1 MSVVSKTSSAVG
13 AKRPVRKI
21 RGWRW
26 IRKDISAWLLAV
38 PALIVFLIFSWEPL
52 LSQIYYSFFN
62 FHGFTPTTFAG
73 LQNYKDVLTNSG
85 FRETLFNTL
94 IYVFWSLVLGWPV
107 PILAALFINE
117 MRWFKSF
124 FKFSIYFPVMIPQIA
139 TALMWNLIYNPSQQ
153 GFLNQLLTKLGLP
166 MSQWLQ
172 NSHLTI
178 ILITVTM
185 VWSGFGGTTLLY
197 LASLQGVNRELY
209 EAAAIDGS
217 GILRR
222 IWNVTLPSIA
232 PILKLLLIL
241 QISGIFQIFVQPLA
255 MTSGGPNN
263 ASMSLLLQ
271 GYYDAFSFS
280 TPQDS
285 MAIGVIM
292 FVILAII
299 SIFYLRTSKE
309 D

>member
-1 MSVVSKTSSAVG
+1 M
-13 AKRPVRKI
+13 KI
-21 RGWRW
+21 KSLRR
-26 IRKDISAWLLAV
+26 IRRDVLSWLLAV

-52 LSQIYYSFFN
+52 LSQIYYSFYN
-62 FHGFTPTTFAG
+62 FQGFTPTTFAG
-73 LQNYKDVLTNSG
+73 LQNYLNVLTNSG
-85 FRETLFNTL
+85 FQQTLLNTL
-94 IYVFWSLVLGWPV
+94 KYVFWSLILGWPV

-117 MRWFKSF
+117 IPWFKSF

-139 TALMWNLIYNPSQQ
+139 TALMWDLIYNPSQH
-153 GFLNQLLTKLGLP
+153 GFLNELLTKMGLP
-166 MSQWLQ
+166 ISQWLQ
-172 NSHLTI
+172 NSHMTI
-178 ILITVTM
+178 VLITVTM
-185 VWSGFGGTTLLY
+185 IWSGFGGTTLLY

-209 EAAAIDGS
+209 EAAAIDGA

-255 MTSGGPNN
+255 MTSGGPDN

-271 GYYDAFSFS
+271 GYYDAFSYS

-292 FVILAII
+292 FIILAII
-299 SIFYLRTSKE
+299 SVVYLRTSKE
-309 D
+309 E